1 MNSLFIM
8 ALSNVIVAGLLAA
21 AIFALSRV
29 YKKKPALIHSLWL
42 LVLLKLIT
50 PPLFTVPVE
59 LPAWNE
65 PVTQAPD
72 NDDAANPATTE
83 RPTAA
88 KQADLV
94 ASLDPKPMPLPVQN
108 AGAIGMNDSP
118 KPVRP
123 DPFVETKRP
132 DKNAGGFKLVPGD
145 PVKVVPV
152 AGMVDGQ
159 TSPDANAAGTERKRT
174 PAITNLET
182 SDNRNLADVRDIA
195 AAPAIALPA
204 AKVAP
209 PQRRSWLSL
218 VFPVITGIW
227 LIGAFLLALWTT
239 IRVMYFRHLLR
250 HTEAAS
256 PDLQAEAD
264 QLAETMGL
272 SRSPEVRLLPGAVT
286 PMLWAG
292 LGRPQ
297 LLFPREL
304 LGRTDANSRA
314 MLLMH
319 ELAHMRRGDHWV
331 RFLELLAFCL
341 YWWNP
346 IVWLAKREIHRTEEE
361 CCDALVVE
369 HSADCGVGYANALL
383 DTLDFLAESP
393 RAATRGML
401 PVSGIGR
408 VDFIK
413 QRLTMI
419 LSGTIG
425 GRMSRIGR
433 VLVLMSAVVILPL
446 LPVIGHSAEDDSTAA
461 KPPAA
466 RGLATKNNKD
476 LDKPKS
482 PRTKPTSPT
491 VGQLEPTDFET
502 RSRTLQFDPL
512 EIRSVDI
519 SRDGKYIAT
528 GHGKWSTG
536 GMVRVWNFKTK
547 KELHAFP
554 ERLGIASVVFSPDSK
569 LLATAGWSE
578 SLIIRSTK
586 DFKVLHEI
594 PIGKVARL
602 SFSPDGKS
610 LATATEDNRLQLWN
624 PVTGKELPRL
634 KGTFFR
640 LQTVAFS
647 PDGKYIAVGGGK
659 FDNPQNGRVSCWELK
674 TGKQIKVIEDLRR
687 PIVAVAFA
695 KDGKTLAVGGF
706 DNMVHLYNPSDMSL
720 KRSLSG
726 HRGYVEGVTFS
737 PDGKTVV
744 STSNDN
750 TVRLWDVASGDQL
763 TALGGHTS
771 TVMCA
776 AYSKDGK
783 TLITGGMDKV
793 LKVWDPTTYREV
805 DSLQPGADAVEFPE
819 PILAVV
825 YSPDGK
831 FVASAHEDKSVRIRD
846 AETGAVVRT
855 LNGHE
860 DVVSQIAWSPDG
872 KTIATASY
880 DKTVKLWNAADGKN
894 IRSLAGHTNW
904 VFSVAFS
911 PDGKQLASSGY
922 DKTIRVWNVKDG
934 KTLTKLSGHFATVRA
949 VAFSPN
955 GKTLVSG
962 SGDRTLKV
970 WDLKT
975 RKLVRTLKGHKGTVR
990 AVAFSPDGE
999 TIASAGEDNVIKLWN
1014 AADGS
1019 VKSTL
1024 TGHSGMVWCVA
1035 FSPRGQ
1041 TIASGGFD
1049 NRIMIWDPKT
1059 GQRRKT
1065 LSGHTDVVTSL
1076 AFAPDMKGIISGSYD
1091 KTLRFWTA
1099 KQPPISELLTIAA
1112 SPQDMRCAAFSDD
1125 GRYLAAG
1132 GHDRLA
1138 KVWDLKTGALI
1149 QVLRGHTGG
1158 IRTIAFA
1165 PSRGAQSAGFGK
1177 ASGSHPKASGSH
1189 PKASGSH
1196 PRGLV
1201 ATGGWDHSV
1210 RVWDVATGKEINKF
1224 LDPKGQYN
1232 ITSVAFTSDGKRI
1245 VAGGL
1250 DKIVRMWDLASN
1262 KLVWKSDP
1270 HQLEIA
1276 GVDVSPDGKTVV
1288 AATGHY
1294 KKKSSSG
1301 VITFWNARTGRREA
1315 ELAGPMDIKRVEYS
1329 PDGSKVLVSSGNSR
1343 TPFLLIDSKTHQRTN
1358 GPRGFLAAFL
1368 PDGKT
1373 IAACRGPR
1381 RQVFLYDLEAKREV
1395 AAFTGH
1401 PDTPNNKGTIYNVAV
1416 APDASVFCSISIGG
1430 TIKLWPLKKVPALK
1444 ASMTIQ
1450 ATAKDATRFGIASR
1464 NGKHYITGGHDKT
1477 VKIWDRKTGKLLHKL
1492 EGQKGGITCGA
1503 LSPDGTKLAV
1513 GSWDWSARV
1522 WDLTTQKVTKIVL
1535 KHKAEVVEIA
1545 YTPDGKH
1552 IVTSGRD
1559 KKINIWDAK
1568 TGKHI
1573 KATKPQEKPVV
1584 TFDISP
1590 DGKQIAGVVS
1600 DWKTPREPA
1609 AVKFWSFP
1617 NLEDQGVVYRH
1628 RFEMKVAKYSADG
1641 RKLVVAGT
1649 DMLTVLDVKTRK
1661 TVANMPTTT
1670 GIMDAAFTDNDRLLV
1685 SGDWQGTV
1693 IVWNA
1698 TTGQKISAGRDHN
1711 RFIFSIAVDEKTNTV
1726 LSAGMDGT
1734 LKVWP
1739 LSETQETIA
1748 ERIRSWKS
1756 VRPRVRLTVRQR
1768 VQTANG
1774 SNKLYF
1780 AAHATNDRLFAVGD
1794 DNGNVRVYLNER
1806 LQRTLTGHQG
1816 IVWAGQF
1823 SPDDSLLA
1831 TAGNDKTVRIW
1842 NVKDGRLQLVMK
1854 GHAAK
1859 VNSVVFTPDG
1869 TQVISA
1875 DSVGEIRFWDAK
1887 TGRQLAVIQK
1897 EKTGIERI
1905 AISPDGKMLASGG
1918 WSKRIELW
1926 SLPDRKHAGTL
1937 TGHDQRILALAFSP
1951 DGKKLVSGDAG
1962 KEKADVVKVWDVKQ
1976 QQQLMSLNTLMSHIH
1991 TAAFSPDGRSFA
2003 TSGADKRLRVW
2014 DLATG
2019 HLAANVATG
2028 SRLDVRNVFW
2038 STDGRRLITASIGG
2052 TVRIWNVSANG
2063 ELWMPGYTAY
2073 SASGSSLQLERVVT
2087 THEGGAWTVVW
2098 SPDGS
2103 ALATG
2108 GNDKVAVVWD
2118 TKTWK
2123 QKFPLKH
2130 FPGRVY
2136 CIRFSPDGKRIALA
2150 GEKSQ
2155 INIYNAAGGQL
2166 IHEMK
2171 GHEAGVRD
2179 ITFSPDGKRLVSG
2192 SWDKTARVW
2201 DVEKG
2206 KQLHVCKHAMAAYC
2220 VSVSPD
2226 NKSFV
2231 VGSGAYK
2238 EKKDGFVT
2246 LWNLKTG
2253 KQIKELRDAKG
2264 ILHGISFYDND
2275 HILVTRAAGAGLSQ
2289 WNLNTSKLTKVYHGS
2304 MGSRFVQMS
2313 PDRKMFIL
2321 TYQSRKAA
2329 HVGVWKVGGDQPLV
2343 TGTVS
2348 RKLLLHAAIAPD
2360 GKQFATASRDGSVKL
2375 WRLGNSPKN
2384 VALKKAKSLQPASS
2398 K

>member
-50 PPLFTVPVE
+50 PPLFTVPVDI
-59 LPAWNE
+59 PAWKE
-65 PVTQAPD
+65 PAAQSPA
-72 NDDAANPATTE
+72 DDSSNPATATQ
-83 RPTAA
+83 PSAA
-88 KQADLV
+88 KRADLV
-94 ASLDPKPMPLPVQN
+94 ASLDPQPVPLPVQR
-108 AGAIGMNDSP
+108 AGDVDSNVTPTTAGSAPAI
-118 KPVRP
+118 
-123 DPFVETKRP
+123 ETRMPARKV
-132 DKNAGGFKLVPGD
+132 GGFKLRAGN
-145 PVKVVPV
+145 PVTVEPV
-152 AGMVDGQ
+152 EEETGGV
-159 TSPDANAAGTERKRT
+159 TSPDTKGADRKHNRAPT
-174 PAITNLET
+174 IAKLET
-182 SDNRNLADVRDIA
+182 PGNREMA
-195 AAPAIALPA
+195 AVGETAASMAPALPA
-204 AKVAP
+204 GKVVQ
-209 PQRRSWLSL
+209 PQRRGWLSL
-218 VFPVITGIW
+218 VFPVAAAIW
-227 LIGAFLLALWTT
+227 FIGAFLLALWTT
-239 IRVMYFRHLLR
+239 IRVMYFRNLLR
-250 HTEAAS
+250 HAEAAT
-256 PDLQAEAD
+256 PELQAETD

-272 SRSPEVRLLPGAVT
+272 SRSPEVRMLPGAVT

-383 DTLDFLAESP
+383 DTLDFLAESSP
-393 RAATRGML
+393 GAAGGL
-401 PVSGIGR
+401 CPPIASGIGR

-425 GRMSRIGR
+425 GRMSKLGR
-433 VLVLMSAVVILPL
+433 GLVLLSAVVILPL
-446 LPVIGHSAEDDSTAA
+446 LPVVGQSAEDEKSVA
-461 KPPAA
+461 KQPVA
-466 RGLATKNNKD
+466 RGSATKNNKD
-476 LDKPKS
+476 LNKAKS
-482 PRTKPTSPT
+482 PRTQPTSPT

-528 GHGKWSTG
+528 GHGRWSTG

-578 SLIIRSTK
+578 NLIIRSTK

-602 SFSPDGKS
+602 SFSPDGKT
-610 LATATEDNRLQLWN
+610 LATATEDDRLQLWN

-634 KGTFFR
+634 KGKFFR
-640 LQTVAFS
+640 MQTVVFS

-659 FDNPQNGRVSCWELK
+659 FNNPQNGRVSCWELK

-687 PIVAVAFA
+687 PIVSVAFA
-695 KDGKTLAVGGF
+695 KDGKTLAAGGF
-706 DNMVHLYNPSDMSL
+706 DNLVHLYNPSDMSL
-720 KRSLSG
+720 KRTLSG
-726 HRGYVEGVTFS
+726 HRAYVEGVAFS

-776 AYSKDGK
+776 AYTKDGK

-793 LKVWDPTTYREV
+793 LKVWDPITYREI
-805 DSLQPGADAVEFPE
+805 DTLQPGADAVEFPE
-819 PILAVV
+819 PILAVA
-825 YSPDGK
+825 YSPTGGL
-831 FVASAHEDKSVRIRD
+831 VASAHEDKSVRIRD
-846 AETGAVVRT
+846 AATGAVVRT

-860 DVVSQIAWSPDG
+860 DVVSQIAWSRDG
-872 KTIATASY
+872 KMIATASY
-880 DKTVKLWNAADGKN
+880 DKTVKLWNAADGKP
-894 IRSLAGHTNW
+894 IRTLTGHTNW

-934 KTLTKLSGHFATVRA
+934 KTLAKLSGHFATVRA

-970 WDLKT
+970 WNLAS
-975 RKLVRTLKGHKGTVR
+975 RKPVRTLKGHKGTVR
-990 AVAFSPDGE
+990 AVAFSPDGR
-999 TIASAGEDNVIKLWN
+999 TIASAGEDNVVKLWN

-1024 TGHSGMVWCVA
+1024 TGHTGMVWCVA

-1076 AFAPDMKGIISGSYD
+1076 AFAPDMKGIVSGSYD

-1099 KQPPISELLTIAA
+1099 KQPPISELLTISA
-1112 SPQDMRCAAFSDD
+1112 SPQDMRCAAFSKD

-1165 PSRGAQSAGFGK
+1165 PKAG
-1177 ASGSHPKASGSH
+1177 GSHPKA
-1189 PKASGSH
+1189 AGSH

-1210 RVWDVATGKEINKF
+1210 RVWDIATGKEVHKF

-1232 ITSVAFTSDGKRI
+1232 ITSIAFTPDGKRI

-1262 KLVWKSDP
+1262 NLVWKTAP

-1288 AATGHY
+1288 AVAGHY
-1294 KKKSSSG
+1294 KKRTASG
-1301 VITFWNARTGRREA
+1301 VITFWNAKTGRREA
-1315 ELAGPMDIKRVEYS
+1315 ELAGPQDIKKVEYS
-1329 PDGSKVLVSSGNSR
+1329 PDGSKVLVGSGNSR
-1343 TPFLLIDSKTHQRTN
+1343 TPFLLIDAKTHQRKN
-1358 GPRGFLAAFL
+1358 GPRGFRAAFL

-1373 IAACRGPR
+1373 IACCRGPN
-1381 RQVFLYDLEAKREV
+1381 RQVFLYDLEAGREV
-1395 AAFTGH
+1395 ASYVGH
-1401 PDTPNNKGTIYNVAV
+1401 PDTPGGKGTIYDIAV
-1416 APDASVFCSISIGG
+1416 APDASVFCSISTGG
-1430 TIKLWPLKKVPALK
+1430 AMKLWPLKKVPALK

-1450 ATAKDATRFGIASR
+1450 ATVKDGTRFGIVSKD
-1464 NGKHYITGGHDKT
+1464 GKHFITGGHDKT
-1477 VKIWDRKTGKLLHKL
+1477 VKIWDRKTGKLLHTLK
-1492 EGQKGGITCGA
+1492 GQQGGITSGA
-1503 LSPDGTKLAV
+1503 ISPDGNRLVV
-1513 GSWDWSARV
+1513 GSWDRAARI
-1522 WDLTTQKVTKIVL
+1522 WDLKTRKTTGVL
-1535 KHKAEVVEIA
+1535 FRHKAEIIEVA
-1545 YTPDGKH
+1545 WTGDGKQ
-1552 IVTSGRD
+1552 IITGGRD
-1559 KKINIWDAK
+1559 KRISIWNAQNGKLIRSTEPQLK
-1568 TGKHI
+1568 TI
-1573 KATKPQEKPVV
+1573 AA
-1584 TFDISP
+1584 FDISP
-1590 DGKQIAGVVS
+1590 DGKMLAGVVS
-1600 DWKTPREPA
+1600 DWKTPREPS
-1609 AVKFWSFP
+1609 AVKLWSFP
-1617 NLEDQGVVYRH
+1617 DLKDLGVVYRH
-1628 RFEMKVAKYSADG
+1628 RFEMKVARFSSDG
-1641 RKLVVAGT
+1641 QKLVVAGT

-1670 GIMDAAFTDNDRLLV
+1670 GIMDAAFTDKDRLLV
-1685 SGDWQGTV
+1685 SGDWQGSV

-1698 TTGQKISAGRDHN
+1698 STGQKISTGRDHN
-1711 RFIFSIAVDEKTNTV
+1711 RFIFHIAVDAKTNSV
-1726 LSAGMDGT
+1726 LSTGMDGT

-1739 LSETQETIA
+1739 LAETEETIA

-1756 VRPRVRLTVRQR
+1756 ARPRLRLSVRRR
-1768 VQTANG
+1768 IQTANG
-1774 SNKLYF
+1774 QNKLYF
-1780 AAHATNDRLFAVGD
+1780 AAHGTDDRRFAVGD
-1794 DNGNVRVYLNER
+1794 DNGNVRLYLKGM
-1806 LQRTLTGHQG
+1806 LQRTLKGHDG

-1823 SPDDSLLA
+1823 SPDDAILA
-1831 TAGNDKTVRIW
+1831 TAGDDKTVRLW
-1842 NVKDGRLQLVMK
+1842 NVKDGNVKQVLK
-1854 GHAAK
+1854 GHTAK
-1859 VNSVVFTPDG
+1859 VNSVIFTPDG
-1869 TQVISA
+1869 KQVISA
-1875 DSVGEIRFWDAK
+1875 DGVGEIRFWEAN

-1897 EKTGIERI
+1897 EKTGIERL

-1926 SLPDRKHAGTL
+1926 SLPDRKHVGTL
-1937 TGHDQRILALAFSP
+1937 TGHDERVLALAFSP

-1962 KEKADVVKVWDVKQ
+1962 KEKPDVVKVWDVKKR
-1976 QQQLMSLNTLMSHIH
+1976 QQLMSLNTLMSHIH

-2019 HLAANVATG
+2019 QLAVSVATG

-2038 STDGRRLITASIGG
+2038 SVDGRRLITASIGG

-2063 ELWMPGYTAY
+2063 QLWMPGYTAY
-2073 SASGSSLQLERVVT
+2073 SAGGPRLGLMRVVT
-2087 THEGGAWTVVW
+2087 THEGGAGTVAW
-2098 SPDGS
+2098 SPDG
-2103 ALATG
+2103 ALLATG
-2108 GNDKVAVVWD
+2108 GDDKIAMVWD

-2130 FPGRVY
+2130 FPGKVY

-2150 GEKSQ
+2150 GERSQ

-2171 GHEAGVRD
+2171 GHSGGVRD
-2179 ITFSPDGKRLVSG
+2179 IAFSPDGKRLVSA
-2192 SWDKTARVW
+2192 SWDKTARIW
-2201 DVEKG
+2201 DVDKG
-2206 KQLHVCKHAMAAYC
+2206 TQLHVCKHDMAAYC
-2220 VSVSPD
+2220 VAVSPD
-2226 NKSFV
+2226 NKAFA
-2231 VGSGAYK
+2231 VGTGAFK
-2238 EKKDGFVT
+2238 EKKNGFVT

-2253 KQIKELRDAKG
+2253 KQIEELREAKG
-2264 ILHGISFYDND
+2264 IIHGICFYDD
-2275 HILVTRAAGAGLSQ
+2275 DQILVTRAARSGLSR
-2289 WNLNTSKLTKVYHGS
+2289 WNLRNSELTKVYHRS
-2304 MGSRFVQMS
+2304 MGSRFVRMS
-2313 PDRKMFIL
+2313 PDHKMFIL
-2321 TYQSRKAA
+2321 SYQSRNAG
-2329 HVGVWKVGGDQPLV
+2329 HVG
-2343 TGTVS
+2343 
-2348 RKLLLHAAIAPD
+2348 I
-2360 GKQFATASRDGSVKL
+2360 
-2375 WRLGNSPKN
+2375 
-2384 VALKKAKSLQPASS
+2384 
-2398 K
+2398 